1 MSSYVFEAI
10 STDYIKQRRNKPA
23 VKSRKK
29 DAAHMKQRKEIKK
42 LGKKSLKK
50 HYAIFV
56 AACLIASFIG
66 AEFAGSLGFTK
77 AQTEE
82 QALSQL
88 ESDLSGGEGY
98 QIEIDKGGVTWTD
111 VLVTIAEDGTEAG
124 REMTEQTEKEEIEAA
139 ETGNPVFGR
148 TRGVLSGVVNQF
160 TSGSILV
167 TLVASAAQIT
177 GSENLGILLLIAAG
191 ALFAF
196 GFWFLV
202 TNVFQVAV
210 RRIFLEGMIYDSVT
224 PQRFTF
230 LLRVK
235 KWLRASWI
243 MFVKYVFY
251 TLWCLTVV
259 GIAVKRYSY
268 YLVPYIVAE
277 NPDMT
282 ARQAITLSRKM
293 MDGHKWEC
301 FKFELSFIG
310 WLLLGYVTMGLV
322 NVFYTNPYKT
332 ASFTGYYAELRAQAI
347 EKNIEGAELLNDIY
361 LYEKAG
367 EDVIAAK
374 YSDVI
379 KVMKEPEQ
387 ELENLGGWRGFLANN
402 FGIIIMRRRQER
414 LYEKQQ
420 AEYVRIHSLIDDV
433 EGLAYPV
440 RLYPIPEEN
449 RRMLVQS
456 LNYMRH
462 YTIWSLM
469 AVFLAM
475 SFVGWMWEVSLHLIS
490 DGVFVNRGALH
501 GPWLPIYGTG
511 SVLMLTVLYRLRKK
525 PVVEF
530 VSTVVMCGF
539 LEYMTS
545 YVMEIVNDGVKWW
558 DYSGYFLNLNG
569 RICAEGLLVFGVGGL
584 AIVYLVAPVI
594 DEILSRLNEKKVAA
608 VCAALMIAFT
618 GDAVYSH
625 FHPNMGDGITN
636 YAYEEAQ
643 EQDVISES
651 QENAQTS

>member
-1 MSSYVFEAI
+1 M
-10 STDYIKQRRNKPA
+10 
-23 VKSRKK
+23 
-29 DAAHMKQRKEIKK
+29 
-42 LGKKSLKK
+42 
-50 HYAIFV
+50 
-56 AACLIASFIG
+56 
-66 AEFAGSLGFTK
+66 
-77 AQTEE
+77 
-82 QALSQL
+82 
-88 ESDLSGGEGY
+88 
-98 QIEIDKGGVTWTD
+98 
-111 VLVTIAEDGTEAG
+111 
-124 REMTEQTEKEEIEAA
+124 
-139 ETGNPVFGR
+139 
-148 TRGVLSGVVNQF
+148 
-160 TSGSILV
+160 
-167 TLVASAAQIT
+167 
-177 GSENLGILLLIAAG
+177 
-191 ALFAF
+191 
-196 GFWFLV
+196 
-202 TNVFQVAV
+202 
-210 RRIFLEGMIYDSVT
+210 
-224 PQRFTF
+224 
-230 LLRVK
+230 
-235 KWLRASWI
+235 
-243 MFVKYVFY
+243 
-251 TLWCLTVV
+251 
-259 GIAVKRYSY
+259 
-268 YLVPYIVAE
+268 
-277 NPDMT
+277 
-282 ARQAITLSRKM
+282 
-293 MDGHKWEC
+293 
-301 FKFELSFIG
+301 
-310 WLLLGYVTMGLV
+310 